1 MRHEG
6 LYLSDIVEAS
16 DHIAEFIAGADFN
29 AFERSELLLRSWRLL
44 DVFLSSLHRCDGRAG
59 RTSDSDAGR
68 DLRNLHIPQ
77 LAQFTRKRTAD
88 PEFQTWLIYGE
99 GQMHLVRRRPRR
111 VSRQ

>member
-44 DVFLSSLHRCDGRAG
+44 DVFLSSLHRGEAEAIALASELKAEIVVIDEQEGRHLATQAG
-59 RTSDSDAGR
+59 LSVTGVLGVL
-68 DLRNLHIPQ
+68 LRAK
-77 LAQFTRKRTAD
+77 LA
-88 PEFQTWLIYGE
+88 
-99 GQMHLVRRRPRR
+99 
-111 VSRQ
+111 